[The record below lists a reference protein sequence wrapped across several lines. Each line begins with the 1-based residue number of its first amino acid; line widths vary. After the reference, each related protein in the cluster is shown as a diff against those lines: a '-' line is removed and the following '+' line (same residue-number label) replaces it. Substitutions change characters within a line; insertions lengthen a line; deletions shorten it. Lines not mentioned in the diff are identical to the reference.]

1 VPKCRFLEGLPRL
14 RIAHFGIFDTVGL
27 DMPRCDSAVMES
39 DTGKKRGVSATDHPA
54 ETTRTAKMTEK
65 VAMKAEPSMY
75 VRAMS

>member
-1 VPKCRFLEGLPRL
+1 
-14 RIAHFGIFDTVGL
+14 
-27 DMPRCDSAVMES
+27 MES

-54 ETTRTAKMTEK
+54 ETTRAAKMTEK